1 LLALTGAT
9 GFLGGQIAAEAKASG
24 WRVRALVRG
33 TGLTKVSGVAE
44 LVEGDLANQD
54 ALYRLVDGADA
65 FIHNAGLVRARN
77 RSAFMAANRYGTA
90 AAAEA
95 WRTSGKPNAPF
106 VLISSLAAN
115 RPTISH
121 YAESKAEAEK
131 EVASILGARPF
142 AILRPP
148 AIYGPADKATRPLF
162 RAIGRGIVPR
172 IGPRDARFSMVYVN
186 DAASAALAALD
197 VASNFGPIFE
207 IDDGAGGHTWDDLKA
222 AAEEVAGRQLRYI
235 AVPSTLLILMG
246 GVGSLVG
253 RLGLSTPFL
262 TNDKAREILVDDW
275 RVNPARVLPNWKP
288 HTSLQSGFSKTLAWY
303 RAHY

>member
-1 LLALTGAT
+1 MP
-9 GFLGGQIAAEAKASG
+9 
-24 WRVRALVRG
+24 
-33 TGLTKVSGVAE
+33 GVAE
-44 LVEGDLANQD
+44 LVEGDLANQE
-54 ALYRLVDGADA
+54 ALYRLIDGADA

-77 RSAFMAANRYGTA
+77 RSAFMVVNRDGAA
-90 AAAEA
+90 AAAEV

-131 EVASILGARPF
+131 EVACILGGRPF
-142 AILRPP
+142 SILRPP

-162 RAIGRGIVPR
+162 RAIERGIVPR

-197 VASNFGPIFE
+197 VASNLGPIFE
-207 IDDGAGGHTWDDLKA
+207 IDDGAGGHTWDNLRA
-222 AAEEVAGRQLRYI
+222 AAEAVAGRQLRYV

-262 TNDKAREILVDDW
+262 TYGKAREILVGDW

>member
-1 LLALTGAT
+1 LALTGSS

-33 TGLTKVSGVAE
+33 TGRTKVPGVAE
-44 LVEGDLANQD
+44 LVEGDLANKE

-65 FIHNAGLVRARN
+65 FIHNAGIVRARN
-77 RSAFMAANRYGTA
+77 WSAFMAVNRDGAA

-131 EVASILGARPF
+131 EAASILGGRPF

-162 RAIGRGIVPR
+162 SAIGRGILPR

-197 VASNFGPIFE
+197 VASNLGPIFE
-207 IDDGAGGHTWDDLKA
+207 IDDGAGGHTWDDLRA
-222 AAEEVAGRQLRYI
+222 AAEAVAGRQLRYVG
-235 AVPSTLLILMG
+235 VPSTLLILTG

-253 RLGLSTPFL
+253 QLGLSTPFL
-262 TNDKAREILVDDW
+262 TYGKAREILVGDW

>member
-1 LLALTGAT
+1 LALTGAA
-9 GFLGGQIAAEAKASG
+9 GFLGGQIAAEAEASG

-33 TGLTKVSGVAE
+33 SGRKKVPGVVE
-44 LVEGDLANQD
+44 LVEGDLANQE

-77 RSAFMAANRYGTA
+77 RSAFMAVNKDGTA
-90 AAAEA
+90 AAAEV

-131 EVASILGARPF
+131 EATSILGGRRF

-148 AIYGPADKATRPLF
+148 AIYGPGDTATRPLF
-162 RAIGRGIVPR
+162 RAIERGIVPHM
-172 IGPRDARFSMVYVN
+172 GPRDARFSMVYVN
-186 DAASAALAALD
+186 DAASAAMTALD
-197 VASNFGPIFE
+197 VASNLGPKFE
-207 IDDGAGGHTWDDLKA
+207 IDDGTGGHTWDDLRA
-222 AAEEVAGRQLRYI
+222 AAEAAAGRKLRYV

-246 GVGSLVG
+246 GIGSLVG

-262 TNDKAREILVDDW
+262 TYGKAREILVDDW
-275 RVNPARVLPNWKP
+275 RVNPARFLPNWKP